1 MIQPLELDG
10 QTDAQRRGWLALLMV
25 IGLAA
30 CESGLSEPGLL
41 SVPGGNYWLVFEGS
55 AGGVSSCR
63 PSGFDA
69 GPALPAARIAAPI
82 VVQGL
87 GARTYFQLAEASSSV
102 FTMVWRSPGTSIT
115 GSASGTFAEDTERF
129 EIDTGSAALIQGS
142 WDPERREGVGLATGA
157 IRFYLGNGVLT
168 CPTARWSVTPR

>member
-1 MIQPLELDG
+1 MIQPWIFDG
-10 QTDAQRRGWLALLMV
+10 QTGAQRRGWLALLMV

-41 SVPGGNYWLVFEGS
+41 SVPSGNYWLVFEGS

-63 PSGFDA
+63 PAGFDT
-69 GPALPAARIAAPI
+69 GPALPAARVAAP
-82 VVQGL
+82 VVVHGL
-87 GARTYFQLAEASSSV
+87 GERVYFQLPEGSSTV

-129 EIDTGSAALIQGS
+129 EIDTASAALIQGS
-142 WDPERREGVGLATGA
+142 WDPDRREGIGLATGT
-157 IRFYLGNGVLT
+157 IRFYAGNGVLT
-168 CPTARWSVTPR
+168 CPTARWSVTRR